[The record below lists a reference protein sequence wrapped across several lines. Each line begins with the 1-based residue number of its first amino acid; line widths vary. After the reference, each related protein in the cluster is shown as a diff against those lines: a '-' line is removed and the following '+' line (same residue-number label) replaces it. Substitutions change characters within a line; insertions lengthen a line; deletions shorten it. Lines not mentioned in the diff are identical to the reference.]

1 MPKSPVSF
9 AIRTDILKEIM
20 LDKIYGEKFRKAKQF
35 HEIVEVVREFAEK
48 KGIKFAEIYIQQS
61 T

>member
-20 LDKIYGEKFRKAKQF
+20 LDKVYAEKLAKAKQF
-35 HEIVEVVREFAEK
+35 YEVVEVVREFASK